1 MNRKLAPE
9 MESVKSKLR
18 FHARN
23 VLQKDL
29 FVFERCIQTKGGYHT
44 HVQCIPVDTDS
55 GPTIQS
61 KMLEMAI
68 RAGFQLKEI
77 TSDLGLNAL
86 EDDWSDGY
94 FYAEIPLPGGG
105 NEFRRFI
112 YRAGDGKS
120 DNNGGGGSRG
130 HVPLQFGREVLAE
143 VMGNSDIAQWKACV
157 VSQEKEEELT
167 GEFRKSLGNI
177 ER

>member
-18 FHARN
+18 LHARTT
-23 VLQKDL
+23 LQKDL

-44 HVQCIPVDTDS
+44 HVQCIPVDASS

-61 KMLEMAI
+61 KMLEMAVQ
-68 RAGFQLKEI
+68 AGFQLKEI

-86 EDDWSDGY
+86 DDDWSDGY

-112 YRAGDGKS
+112 YRAGDRS
-120 DNNGGGGSRG
+120 NENINNGRRG
-130 HVPLQFGREVLAE
+130 TVPIQFGRQVLAE
-143 VMGNSDIAQWKACV
+143 VMGNPDIGQWKACV

-167 GEFRKSLGNI
+167 VSFRKSLAKMS
-177 ER
+177 R